1 PSSMVA
7 EPKSNPISDV
17 IEHSIRTVLA
27 APRERSLNLTM
38 RINGEGITTS
48 LQAVNEEE
56 ILEEARNQG
65 VVDLVKRSRD
75 VKRVRDACDV
85 ARQYYF
91 EVSTMPHGGK
101 DNGFEA
107 ISKQEM
113 SRKRKEG
120 RKIEA
125 ATEEKES
132 WRAWASRL
140 IRGATSRSS
149 P

>member
-1 PSSMVA
+1 A
-7 EPKSNPISDV
+7 QV

-38 RINGEGITTS
+38 RVNGDGIATS

-75 VKRVRDACDV
+75 VRKVRDACDV

-91 EVSTMPHGGK
+91 EVSTQPTGGEK
-101 DNGFEA
+101 EGFDA
-107 ISKQEM
+107 ISRQEM
-113 SRKRKEG
+113 NRRRRKG
-120 RKIEA
+120 RKIEVVIV
-125 ATEEKES
+125 EKES
-132 WRAWASRL
+132 WRAWVSRL
-140 IRGATSRSS
+140 IRGGTSKSS